1 MTHRKKSCRGNTV
14 IEFTLVGI
22 PMIFVLIS
30 TFEMARGM
38 WLYSTLAAAI
48 KDGARFAIVHGH
60 DCAIP
65 PNSCAVQIRD
75 VANRIAF
82 YGVGLIPA
90 DMQNVTFRTSTRT
103 ITCPTLRDCLQAGAL
118 GDTYWP
124 SGAPGAQPPD
134 PGGVRRMALEIRGQ
148 YPFQSAIAMF
158 WPGAG
163 RGMNFGTF
171 MLPAS
176 ARESIQY

>member
-38 WLYSTLAAAI
+38 WLYNTLAAAI
-48 KDGARFAIVHGH
+48 KDGARFAIVHGY

-65 PNSCAVQIRD
+65 PNSCVVQIRD
-75 VANRIAF
+75 VANRIAQA
-82 YGVGLIPA
+82 GVGLIPA
-90 DMQNVTFRTSTRT
+90 EMHNVTFRTSTRT
-103 ITCPTLRDCLQAGAL
+103 ITCPTLRDCLQGGSL

-124 SGAPGAQPPD
+124 SSAPGARPPD
-134 PGGVRRMALEIRGQ
+134 PGGARRMFLEIRGE
-148 YPFQSAIAMF
+148 YPFRSAISMF

-176 ARESIQY
+176 ARESIQF